1 MKSTAKIADAAL
13 YHAGIGCRRGC
24 GATALRELL
33 ERALRE
39 HGVDIARLAS
49 LASIDARRAESGLHD
64 LALQLNL
71 PLRFFSATQLAAFE
85 SRLSVPSPVVLR
97 ATGVAGIA
105 EACALA
111 AAESGA
117 SAPAVLLGA
126 KIKNAAAT
134 CALARISPTQGD
146 AMPTRAKP

>member
-1 MKSTAKIADAAL
+1 MKVPDTTR
-13 YHAGIGCRRGC
+13 YFAGIGCRRGC
-24 GATALRELL
+24 NAVALRELL

-39 HGVDIARLAS
+39 HGVGIAQLVG
-49 LASIDARRAESGLHD
+49 LASIDARRAEPGLRD

-71 PLRFFSATQLAAFE
+71 PLRFFPAAALAAFE
-85 SRLSVPSPVVLR
+85 SRLHEPSPVVLR

-111 AAESGA
+111 AAESDSDGRA
-117 SAPAVLLGA
+117 ILLGA

-134 CALARISPTQGD
+134 CALARITQTTVD
-146 AMPTRAKP
+146 PKPSRTKP